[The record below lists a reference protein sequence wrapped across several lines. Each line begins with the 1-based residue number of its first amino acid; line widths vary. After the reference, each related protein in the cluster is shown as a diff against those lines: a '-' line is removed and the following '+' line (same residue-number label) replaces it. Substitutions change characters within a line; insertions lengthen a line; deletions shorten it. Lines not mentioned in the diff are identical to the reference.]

1 MEIYDGDSFQ
11 EDEVSFETF
20 YKIVSSRTE
29 KHQELQNLVLSWI
42 EEEMAMGSLGSWQ
55 ILAKDNSIVLHSHGS
70 SRK

>member
-29 KHQELQNLVLSWI
+29 KHQELQNLVQSWI

-55 ILAKDNSIVLHSHGS
+55 ILA
-70 SRK
+70 